1 MSQPKLIHAMVRVR
15 ELDRSLQFYDR
26 ALGLR
31 QVHRVEFPDFT
42 LVYLRND
49 ASEFELE
56 LTWNRGH
63 QEPYVLGDG
72 YGHLAVSVADL
83 AAARTEMEAAGV
95 AVGPMRELV
104 RDGMR
109 LARFFFI
116 SDPDGYR
123 IEVLE
128 RAGHYQ

>member
-15 ELDRSLQFYDR
+15 ELGRSLQFYER
-26 ALGLR
+26 AFGLHEI
-31 QVHRVEFPDFT
+31 HRIEFPDFT

-63 QEPYVLGDG
+63 EEAYVLGDG

-83 AAARTEMEAAGV
+83 AAARVEMEGAGV
-95 AVGPMRELV
+95 ALGPVRELV
-104 RDGMR
+104 RDGNA

-116 SDPDGYR
+116 ADPDGYR
-123 IEVLE
+123 IEVIE
-128 RAGHYQ
+128 RAGHYR

>member
-1 MSQPKLIHAMVRVR
+1 MPPPKLIHAMIRVLD
-15 ELDRSLQFYDR
+15 LDRSLQFYER
-26 ALGLR
+26 SLGLHE
-31 QVHRVEFPDFT
+31 VHRLEFPDFT

-63 QEPYVLGDG
+63 AAPYELGDG

-83 AAARTEMEAAGV
+83 TAARAEMETAGI
-95 AVGPMRELV
+95 AVGPIRELI
-104 RDGMR
+104 RDGTA

-116 SDPDGYR
+116 ADPDGYR

-128 RAGHYQ
+128 RQGHYQ

>member
-1 MSQPKLIHAMVRVR
+1 MPLPRLIHAMVRVR
-15 ELDRSLQFYDR
+15 DLDRSLLFYEQ

-31 QVHRVEFPDFT
+31 EVHRLEFPDFT
-42 LVYLRND
+42 LVYLRNS

-63 QEPYVLGDG
+63 EQPYVLGDG

-83 AAARTEMEAAGV
+83 AAARTEMETAAIAV
-95 AVGPMRELV
+95 APIRELV
-104 RDGMR
+104 RDGTT

-116 SDPDGYR
+116 VDPDGYR